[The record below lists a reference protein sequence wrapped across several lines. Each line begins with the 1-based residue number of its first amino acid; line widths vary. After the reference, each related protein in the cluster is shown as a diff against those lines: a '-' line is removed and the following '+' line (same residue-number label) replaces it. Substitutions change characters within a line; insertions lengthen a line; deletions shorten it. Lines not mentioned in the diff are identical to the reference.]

1 MAKAALIHA
10 KCALLKGKQL
20 NCAQSLALAN
30 PAEQGFSFFVNLTIM
45 KHTLSLL
52 FFLLM
57 FGGLQAQSIT
67 GTWKTIDDE
76 TNEAKSH
83 LDLFMGDGKLYGKV
97 SKLLKSSPD
106 KLCDKCPGERKNQPI
121 LGMIV
126 LVDMKEKEGYWQSG
140 SILDPEKGKWYNC
153 KIWLKNGD
161 PNTLVV
167 RGYIGPFY
175 RTQYWYRV

>member
-1 MAKAALIHA
+1 
-10 KCALLKGKQL
+10 
-20 NCAQSLALAN
+20 
-30 PAEQGFSFFVNLTIM
+30 M
-45 KHTLSLL
+45 KHTLILAFSLL
-52 FFLLM
+52 LSGM
-57 FGGLQAQSIT
+57 IQAQSIT
-67 GTWKTIDDE
+67 GTWKTVDDE
-76 TNEAKSH
+76 TNEAKGH
-83 LDLFMGDGKLYGKV
+83 MDLFMGDGKLYGKI
-97 SKLLKSSPD
+97 SKLLKSAPD
-106 KLCDKCPGERKNQPI
+106 KRCENCPGDRKNQPV

-126 LVDMKEKEGYWQSG
+126 LVDMKEKDGHWQSG

>member
-1 MAKAALIHA
+1 MKNYCILLLLTFASAAPIA
-10 KCALLKGKQL
+10 
-20 NCAQSLALAN
+20 
-30 PAEQGFSFFVNLTIM
+30 
-45 KHTLSLL
+45 
-52 FFLLM
+52 
-57 FGGLQAQSIT
+57 AQSIT

-83 LDLFMGDGKLYGKV
+83 LELFVGDGKLYGKV

-106 KLCDKCPGERKNQPI
+106 RLCDKCPGERKKKPI
-121 LGMIV
+121 LCMIV
-126 LVDMKEKEGYWQSG
+126 LVDMKEKDGFWQSG

-153 KIWLKNGD
+153 KIWLKDGD

-175 RTQYWYRV
+175 RTQYWHRVKN

>member
-1 MAKAALIHA
+1 
-10 KCALLKGKQL
+10 
-20 NCAQSLALAN
+20 
-30 PAEQGFSFFVNLTIM
+30 M
-45 KHTLSLL
+45 KHLIVLLVACLFCGSLQ
-52 FFLLM
+52 
-57 FGGLQAQSIT
+57 GQAIT

-83 LDLFMGDGKLYGKV
+83 LELFMGDGKLYGKV
-97 SKLLKSSPD
+97 VKLLKSSPD
-106 KLCDKCPGERKNQPI
+106 RLCDKCPGERKNQPI

-126 LVDMKEKEGYWQSG
+126 LVNMQQKEGYWQSG

-153 KIWLKNGD
+153 RIWLKDGD